1 MGKSLAGDFGRLTFS
16 RGAHAATFNLT
27 YRPLPFA
34 PFHGEG
40 RHAR

>member
-16 RGAHAATFNLT
+16 RGARAATFELS
-27 YRPLPFA
+27 YRRPPFA
-34 PFHGEG
+34 LPCREG